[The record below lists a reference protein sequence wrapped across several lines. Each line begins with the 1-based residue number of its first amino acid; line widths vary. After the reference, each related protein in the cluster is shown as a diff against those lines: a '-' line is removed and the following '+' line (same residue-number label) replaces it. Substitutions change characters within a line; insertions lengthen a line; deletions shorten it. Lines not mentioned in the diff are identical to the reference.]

1 MAGIPADIGGAIR
14 VVLRPDGGRI
24 GAVEIAS
31 TRPAGAARIF
41 VGKPVGDMTAS
52 IGRVFSL
59 CGKAQTVAA
68 LRASEAALGLPPAPG
83 VEALREALRLA
94 EMMTQTAMRL
104 GLHWTRA
111 LDLPIR
117 ADLVR
122 AALAAEAALA
132 RFAGEGWA
140 LPGAGVA
147 ARPEFGTPYAMF
159 SGDPLVADLQGAL
172 AARGLEDFG
181 TGMGLSARLAAS
193 AETLAGLPGQIA
205 DALAQVT
212 PTEARIPPRSSGEG
226 AATVETAR
234 GPLTHRVRVDDGIV
248 TDCETDAPT
257 EANFAPGGPVVTGLT
272 GQALD
277 PVAAELHVF
286 AIDPC
291 VACSVEVQ
299 DA

>member
-1 MAGIPADIGGAIR
+1 MAGTPADIGGAIR

-31 TRPAGAARIF
+31 TRPVGAARIF
-41 VGKPVGDMTAS
+41 VGKPADEMTAS

-68 LRASEAALGLPPAPG
+68 LRASEAALGLAPAPG

-111 LDLPIR
+111 LEMPLR

-122 AALAAEAALA
+122 AALGAEAALA
-132 RFAGEGWA
+132 EAAGAGWT

-147 ARPEFGTPYAMF
+147 ATPEFGAPYAMF
-159 SGDPLVADLQGAL
+159 AADPLVADLQSAL
-172 AARGLEDFG
+172 AARGLEG
-181 TGMGLSARLAAS
+181 YGPGGGLSARLAAS
-193 AETLAGLPGQIA
+193 ATALDDLPGQIA
-205 DALAQVT
+205 AALART
-212 PTEARIPPRSSGEG
+212 SPTEARTPPRATGDG
-226 AATVETAR
+226 TATVETAR
-234 GPLTHRVRVDDGIV
+234 GPLTHRVRVEDGIV
-248 TDCETDAPT
+248 TECATSAPT
-257 EANFAPGGPVVTGLT
+257 EANFAPDGPVVSGLT
-272 GQALD
+272 GQPLD
-277 PVAAELHVF
+277 PVAARLHVF

-291 VACSVEVQ
+291 VVCTVEV
-299 DA
+299 AHA